1 VSRECRN
8 LGFNSPRSTLNAL
21 RFFKPGDPSKFCA
34 KQTTWKDMLPDLLIS
49 LAPLLIAIVLMIIEF
64 DLLLLFAALI
74 ILASTTLGNG
84 YIRGTLTCKYCK
96 QRELGCP
103 AEKLFNK

>member
-1 VSRECRN
+1 
-8 LGFNSPRSTLNAL
+8 
-21 RFFKPGDPSKFCA
+21 
-34 KQTTWKDMLPDLLIS
+34 MLPDLLIS
-49 LAPLLIAIVLMIIEF
+49 LAPLITAIVLMIIEF
-64 DLLLLFAALI
+64 DILLLFAALI